1 MSDDPKLDVA
11 MKRLAAENNA
21 IISSIGEVTR
31 VWATLEMGLFQ
42 LFSVLTGLSGDKAW
56 DECAG
61 VIFYTPSNT
70 ETRVALVDNLVAYRC
85 ELQKFPTPADEIDGR
100 LSALWNNIKGKI
112 DRLKNTR
119 NAIVH
124 GTVGSGGT
132 ADKSFVKLMPAFGDT
147 LRFYGAV
154 TAQRNIPG
162 LGSNEINVHSKA
174 VWRVNDRVHKLTEA
188 FRLRM
193 QLPHLPDPSEAVQK
207 LLELLTQ
214 QEARTVTRNNPD
226 QEQSEKTEPGQSFPK

>member
-1 MSDDPKLDVA
+1 MSDDLKLDA
-11 MKRLAAENNA
+11 MMKRLAAENKA

-31 VWATLEMGLFQ
+31 VWASLEMGLFQ
-42 LFSVLTGLSGDKAW
+42 LFSVVAGMSGDQAW

-85 ELQKFPTPADEIDGR
+85 ELRKFPAPADEIDSR
-100 LSALWNNIKGKI
+100 LSALWSNIKGKI

-124 GTVGSGGT
+124 GTVGSGGS

-154 TAQRNIPG
+154 TTQQRIPG

-174 VWRVNDRVHKLTEA
+174 VWRVNDRVHKLTDA

-193 QLPHLPDPSEAVQK
+193 QLPHLRDPSGAVQN

-214 QEARTVTRNNPD
+214 QEARTDTQNNPD
-226 QEQSEKTEPGQSFPK
+226 QELPEKIDRG